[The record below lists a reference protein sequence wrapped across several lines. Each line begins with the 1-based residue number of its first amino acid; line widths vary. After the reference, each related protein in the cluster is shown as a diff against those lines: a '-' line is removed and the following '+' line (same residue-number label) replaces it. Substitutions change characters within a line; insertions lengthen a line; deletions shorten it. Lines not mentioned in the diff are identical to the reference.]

1 MPKVR
6 IVGVLS
12 RDSCCSLSASF
23 ACVGCLGRP
32 LNSEDYLHGWCS
44 SNKYFFTTCTY
55 IVSTIIDG
63 RYGQVPR
70 VTEKIQS
77 RQKKWLDIEATD
89 LKNGGRVITVT

>member
-1 MPKVR
+1 VPKVR

-23 ACVGCLGRP
+23 ARVGCLGRP

-77 RQKKWLDIEATD
+77 RQKKWLEATD